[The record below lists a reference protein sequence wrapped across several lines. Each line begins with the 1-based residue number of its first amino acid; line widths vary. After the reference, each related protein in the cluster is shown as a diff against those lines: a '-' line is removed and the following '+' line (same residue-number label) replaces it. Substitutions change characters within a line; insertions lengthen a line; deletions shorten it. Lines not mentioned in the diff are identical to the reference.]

1 MSEKPAPGSRRDAI
15 LRAALGCFAAHGVEA
30 TTIEMIRAASGA
42 STGSLYHHF
51 GNKERI
57 AAAVYLEGLRRF
69 RAVQAAYFEAA
80 TALEEGIRALVY
92 AQVDWIAAEPE
103 WARYLFNHRGVLAQ
117 AELDA
122 GQREALRAS
131 LERAGE
137 WFLAR
142 LPAGQRLRWPPEAY
156 VALLVGPV
164 HEYARHWLAGDREL
178 PLTELREFFAD
189 AACRAVG
196 LGLGRE
202 PESGTP

>member
-1 MSEKPAPGSRRDAI
+1 MSERSSTGSRRDAI
-15 LRAALGCFAAHGVEA
+15 LQAALGCFVAHGVEA

-69 RAVQAAYFEAA
+69 RVLQAAYFESA
-80 TALEEGIRALVY
+80 TTLEAGIRALVH

-117 AELDA
+117 AGLEA
-122 GQREALRAS
+122 SQRES
-131 LERAGE
+131 LQESVAKAGE
-137 WFLAR
+137 WFTAR

-164 HEYARHWLAGDREL
+164 HEYARHWLAGQREL
-178 PLTELREFFAD
+178 PLTDLREFFAD

-196 LGLGRE
+196 LPGEIAPGLARG
-202 PESGTP
+202 

>member
-1 MSEKPAPGSRRDAI
+1 METPDTGSRRDAI
-15 LRAALGCFAAHGVEA
+15 LQAALGCFAAHGVEA

-57 AAAVYLEGLRRF
+57 AAAVYVEGLRRF
-69 RAVQAAYFEAA
+69 RLRQAAYFEAA
-80 TALEEGIRALVY
+80 TTLEEGIRALVH

-103 WARYLFNHRGVLAQ
+103 WARYLFNHRGVLEQ
-117 AELDA
+117 AGLDA
-122 GQREALRAS
+122 GQREALQAS
-131 LERAGE
+131 LARAGE
-137 WFLAR
+137 WFMAR

-164 HEYARHWLAGDREL
+164 HEYARHWLAGQREL
-178 PLTELREFFAD
+178 PLTDLREFFAD

-196 LGLGRE
+196 LPVAAAPGLAGR
-202 PESGTP
+202 